1 MGACAGAVR
10 WGQPPFVF
18 ELCSSDAALLARAAT
33 LFAAWHSPRPGEPRW
48 RWRVEP
54 VEGDRPG
61 RESTWEVRADG
72 SLEAVVTDTRALA
85 LRLVEF
91 LAVQAL
97 CEVHE
102 GPPILHGALVA
113 KDGKGVVI
121 LGHGGAGK
129 STLACALWQEGW
141 ELLCDDATVVEIDR
155 GVARPTPRRVSL
167 RASSRELLGE
177 ALWASISAT
186 PSFETTGEGWLFHP
200 TEVDGQTRP
209 EAIKVVALI
218 LLARQGSSL
227 RPGSWERLEPAH
239 ALLAL
244 LPYAQMIRRHDAG
257 KVIRC
262 LRPLAEAVP
271 AYDLGRGALP
281 DMVKA
286 IECAIEGAN

>member
-1 MGACAGAVR
+1 MTACAGTVR
-10 WGQPPFVF
+10 WGHPPFVF

-33 LFAAWHSPRPGEPRW
+33 LFAVWHSSGPGEPRW

-54 VEGDRPG
+54 MAGDRPG
-61 RESTWEVRADG
+61 RESTWEVRSDG
-72 SLEAVVTDTRALA
+72 SQEVVVIDTREIA

-97 CEVHE
+97 CEAPE
-102 GPPILHGALVA
+102 GPPMLHGALVA

-141 ELLCDDATVVEIDR
+141 ELLCDDTTVVEVDR

-167 RASSRELLGE
+167 RASSRDLLGE
-177 ALWASISAT
+177 ALWASIPTT
-186 PSFETTGEGWLFHP
+186 PSYEPTGEGWLFHP
-200 TEVDGQTRP
+200 AEVDGKARP
-209 EAIKVVALI
+209 ESIKLEALI
-218 LLARQGSSL
+218 FLARQGNTA
-227 RPGSWERLEPAH
+227 RPGRLQQLEPAH

-244 LPYAQMIRRHDAG
+244 LRYAHVIRRLDLGEA
-257 KVIRC
+257 ILC
-262 LRPLAEAVP
+262 LKPLAEAVP

-281 DMVKA
+281 EMVQA
-286 IECAIEGAN
+286 IERVLEGVS

>member
-1 MGACAGAVR
+1 MAACAGAVR

-18 ELCSSDAALLARAAT
+18 EVCSSDAALLARAAT
-33 LFAAWHSPRPGEPRW
+33 LFAAWHSHQPGEPRW

-54 VEGDRPG
+54 IGGDRPG
-61 RESTWEVRADG
+61 RESAWEVRSDG
-72 SLEAVVTDTRALA
+72 SLEVVVTDTRALA

-97 CEVHE
+97 CEAHE

-167 RASSRELLGE
+167 RASSRDLLGE
-177 ALWASISAT
+177 ALWASIPAT
-186 PSFETTGEGWLFHP
+186 PSYEPTGEGWLFHP
-200 TEVDGQTRP
+200 AEVDGKARP
-209 EAIKVVALI
+209 EAIKMEALI
-218 LLARQGSSL
+218 LLARPGSTP

-244 LPYAQMIRRHDAG
+244 LPYAHVIRRLDAG
-257 KVIRC
+257 EVIRC

-271 AYDLGRGALP
+271 AYDLGRGTLA

-286 IECAIEGAN
+286 IECVLEGTS

>member
-1 MGACAGAVR
+1 MTARAGAVR

-18 ELCSSDAALLARAAT
+18 ELCSSDTALLARAAT

-54 VEGDRPG
+54 MAGDRPE
-61 RESTWEVRADG
+61 RESTWEVRSDG
-72 SLEAVVTDTRALA
+72 GQEVSVTDTREIA

-97 CEVHE
+97 CEAPE

-113 KDGKGVVI
+113 KGGKGVVI
-121 LGHGGAGK
+121 VGHGGAGK

-141 ELLCDDATVVEIDR
+141 ELLCDDTTVVEVER

-167 RASSRELLGE
+167 RASSRDLLGE
-177 ALWASISAT
+177 ALWASIPTT
-186 PSFETTGEGWLFHP
+186 PSYEPTGEGWLFHP
-200 TEVDGQTRP
+200 AEVDGKARP
-209 EAIKVVALI
+209 ETIKLAALI
-218 LLARQGSSL
+218 LLAR
-227 RPGSWERLEPAH
+227 PGSAPEPGRWERLEPAH

-244 LPYAQMIRRHDAG
+244 LPYAQMIRRLDAG
-257 KVIRC
+257 EAIRR

-271 AYDLGRGALP
+271 AYDLGRGTLA
-281 DMVKA
+281 DMVKV
-286 IECAIEGAN
+286 IECILEGTS